1 MNLVNINVYGEAYY
15 SGVEYRETIFL
26 LEEDYIK
33 LEKDFNRMEIG
44 LGELDGKHSEVFGEV
59 EVEYIT
65 EEKQLDYR
73 YNFYDDDGDRLYWE
87 LFNVAYDKKMK
98 LEEMIERSNDY
109 ISNLD
114 SLIDVTHTV
123 RKSQVKK
130 LNDWIYNNLK

>member
-33 LEKDFNRMEIG
+33 LEQDFNGMEIG

-65 EEKQLDYR
+65 EEKQLDYKYTT
-73 YNFYDDDGDRLYWE
+73 YNDGKSLYWE
-87 LFNVAYDKKMK
+87 LYEAAYDME
-98 LEEMIERSNDY
+98 LEEMIKRANEY
-109 ISNLD
+109 IDNLD
-114 SLIDVTHTV
+114 SLVEVTHTV

-130 LNDWIYNNLK
+130 LNDWIDNNLK

>member
-1 MNLVNINVYGEAYY
+1 MNLVNINVYGESYY

-33 LEKDFNRMEIG
+33 LEQDFNGMEIG

-65 EEKQLDYR
+65 EEKQLDYK
-73 YNFYDDDGDRLYWE
+73 YNTYNDGESLYWE
-87 LFNVAYDKKMK
+87 LYEAAYDKKIK
-98 LEEMIERSNDY
+98 LEEMVSRANDY
-109 ISNLD
+109 INNLD
-114 SLIDVTHTV
+114 SLVEVTHTV

-130 LNDWIYNNLK
+130 LNDWIDNNLK